1 MKKVCFL
8 IIFFISAC
16 SSSEIKTDLDNDL
29 NFSKNMN
36 FEQFRLK
43 VINYANQSSYP
54 NIDN

>member
-1 MKKVCFL
+1 MKKVYFL

-36 FEQFRLK
+36 FEQFRLN
-43 VINYANQSSYP
+43 VINYANQSPYP